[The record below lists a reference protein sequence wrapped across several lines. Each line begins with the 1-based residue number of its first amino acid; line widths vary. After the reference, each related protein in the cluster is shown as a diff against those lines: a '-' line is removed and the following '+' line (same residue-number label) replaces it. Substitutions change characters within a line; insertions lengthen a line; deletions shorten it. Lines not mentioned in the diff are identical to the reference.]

1 MISDLVSDNNR
12 FETINN
18 GLETINNGLETINN
32 GLIFDDNYKI
42 SPFYIFGDE
51 MNCINSEE
59 TIKSTRKMNINKKCK
74 KIINDDN
81 RLRQAKHILINSFI
95 KFINKKI
102 KKVYNNNIGNG
113 INLKQIL
120 KIDYSK
126 IKYVDIKSIS
136 EFMNTT
142 LKDFFSLNINS
153 KFTYFPRHF
162 NKKVIEG
169 LLKEKNAE
177 KRENFINIFN
187 KTFREWAQY
196 LVEEKDEL
204 TIIFDKELKS
214 RNKEFFK
221 ETIKNLINE
230 IQCKKSRERKNI
242 K

>member
-1 MISDLVSDNNR
+1 
-12 FETINN
+12 
-18 GLETINNGLETINN
+18 
-32 GLIFDDNYKI
+32 
-42 SPFYIFGDE
+42 
-51 MNCINSEE
+51 
-59 TIKSTRKMNINKKCK
+59 MNINKKCK

-142 LKDFFSLNINS
+142 LKDFFSLNIT
-153 KFTYFPRHF
+153 KKYKYLPRDY
-162 NKKVIEG
+162 NKRVIKE
-169 LLKEKNAE
+169 LLKEKNEE
-177 KRENFINIFN
+177 KREIFNNLFN

-196 LVEEKDEL
+196 LEEEKDEL
-204 TIIFDKELKS
+204 KLIYEEELIKS
-214 RNKEFFK
+214 KNKAFFK
-221 ETIKNLINE
+221 ETIRNLYNE
-230 IQCKKSRERKNI
+230 IETKYAKKRKRN
-242 K
+242 

>member
-1 MISDLVSDNNR
+1 
-12 FETINN
+12 
-18 GLETINNGLETINN
+18 
-32 GLIFDDNYKI
+32 
-42 SPFYIFGDE
+42 

-142 LKDFFSLNINS
+142 LKDFFSLNI
-153 KFTYFPRHF
+153 T
-162 NKKVIEG
+162 KKI
-169 LLKEKNAE
+169 
-177 KRENFINIFN
+177 
-187 KTFREWAQY
+187 
-196 LVEEKDEL
+196 
-204 TIIFDKELKS
+204 
-214 RNKEFFK
+214 
-221 ETIKNLINE
+221 
-230 IQCKKSRERKNI
+230 
-242 K
+242 